1 MEKTNSKKAVIY
13 TRGESETEQ
22 KLLCYFYASDNDI
35 DVLFETND
43 IEKVADCEE
52 CEIMLVAKPNRI
64 SRDKFEYYQILNA
77 LKARGIEVVFTATE
91 ESAERFVEFMM
102 RDLVKRD
109 KVKL

>member
-1 MEKTNSKKAVIY
+1 MEKTKSKKAVIY

-35 DVLFETND
+35 DVLFDTND
-43 IEKVADCEE
+43 IEEVADCEE

-77 LKARGIEVVFTATE
+77 LKARGIEVVFTSTAE
-91 ESAERFVEFMM
+91 NSERFVNLLMK
-102 RDLVKRD
+102 DLYEKKAR
-109 KVKL
+109 